1 MQAVDC
7 LKKGSFQS
15 GKILSDSKWVLN
27 SLPEDTLHPA
37 ILNAVQNKEDFVTGV
52 LGNPVLF
59 NHPTIEDA
67 VVKDAKQLG
76 VHFEIDLGKE
86 DSYLTY
92 THWHE
97 SHNDDTLT
105 KRIVARGFAKAWN
118 PLHEMGPL
126 INPGKVCLFKIWSL
140 QTFLQ
145 KRQIQT
151 RFDYKEKGNYRP
163 LANRKDSAKPR
174 DWSTLQ
180 KQ

>member
-1 MQAVDC
+1 MVMGLTNSPGLARLVLLHNAKENIESHPAVLPIMDKNTYMDDSGVFGDTEQEVAHNAIQVVDC

-15 GKILSDSKWVLN
+15 GKILSDSKWVLK

-86 DSYLTY
+86 DS
-92 THWHE
+92 
-97 SHNDDTLT
+97 
-105 KRIVARGFAKAWN
+105 
-118 PLHEMGPL
+118 
-126 INPGKVCLFKIWSL
+126 
-140 QTFLQ
+140 
-145 KRQIQT
+145 
-151 RFDYKEKGNYRP
+151 
-163 LANRKDSAKPR
+163 
-174 DWSTLQ
+174 
-180 KQ
+180 